1 MKKIW
6 IGVFNILMMVLIFIA
21 VLIYTNLEY
30 ENNYHQQIQ
39 NFESTSIRMNNVTE
53 KYLIGEQDICNVW
66 ARYINSNQ
74 LTLESALDFI
84 RSSNP
89 LEKTSAHIIYKD
101 TLKGLST
108 NHILGDVNNYSV
120 SYSGDSLFVDAN
132 GGLKMDWIRNDVGS
146 INVSRAFTNQM
157 NAEQSLAFC
166 NFITLYTDPSTTKE
180 AILLRIVPVSSLQE
194 KWVMPV
200 EGKEDIR
207 ISLID
212 TEGNYIVKDSVFKN
226 TNFFEFYKSYNQT
239 TSDALLTLESKILTS
254 VGSINMLNS
263 RLEKCIVAHVP
274 FDKLGD
280 WILLN
285 YTTEENLR
293 VSNESW
299 DLVAIV
305 AVGLFALF
313 IVDYMF
319 MRSFNKKLMFMTKEA
334 ESANKAKTDFLS
346 TMSHDIRTPMNAIIG
361 LSTLTEKS
369 LDDKSLVK
377 ENIRK
382 IQLASNHLLTLIND
396 ILDISKVE
404 SGKLTL
410 NPLSF
415 SIVDTVENLVNIS
428 HPMIK
433 EKNIDFSFHVNHF
446 EKEYLYA
453 DQLRLN
459 QIYINILSN
468 AVKYTQPGGK
478 VVVDLIEKSS
488 TKEGCVNITY
498 TVADTGIGM
507 TKEYMERMYEPFSRQ
522 TDSRVN
528 SLQGTGLGLTITKRM
543 VDLMDGT
550 IECESE
556 EGKGTKF
563 TISLDLEIADRQLE
577 DMKLDPLDIL
587 IVDDDE
593 VLLETA
599 TDSLI
604 SLGAKA
610 DKAISGKDAIDMIKN
625 RQKSGRNYDII
636 ILDWKMKEMDGIETL
651 KHIKDEVDK
660 SIPVIIVSS
669 YDWSDIEEEAKKT
682 GANGFIT
689 KPLFRSTLFDK
700 INEVLGNDNKV
711 LEPIDDYKDLEGLN
725 ILVAEDNDINWEI
738 ISAMLSMFGIS
749 STRAENG
756 RVCLEKMIEAKNN
769 EYKLIFMDIQMPEM
783 NGLDATR
790 KIRAI
795 NDTYKSQIPIIA
807 MTADAFSED
816 IVECLNA
823 GMNGHIAKPI
833 DIKLVIK
840 EIRRICEM
848 EEK

>member
-651 KHIKDEVDK
+651 KHIKNEVDN